1 MFQCQAYLNSQMTT
15 SNRQQTLNLGLVC
28 APSASV
34 PSEFVK
40 WPPPIPPT
48 HTTTLSWEFRLKRRS
63 GQCTGCLSAR
73 PLLICQRTN
82 AYFLT
87 LYACVISL
95 SQYQLFLFDLMLC
108 SIDAIHIFVSLDNAT
123 FKSLSWKPTNV
134 IILIFSPVGKSWQWC
149 QWQTFHEVPRAL

>member
-1 MFQCQAYLNSQMTT
+1 MTT
-15 SNRQQTLNLGLVC
+15 SNSQQTLNLGLVC
-28 APSASV
+28 ALVSASV

-48 HTTTLSWEFRLKRRS
+48 HTATLSWEFRLKRRS
-63 GQCTGCLSAR
+63 GQCSGCSYAR

-108 SIDAIHIFVSLDNAT
+108 SIELTFISSLVLAMQNLSHCHEYPPMSSFSIFHLSVSLGNDA
-123 FKSLSWKPTNV
+123 S
-134 IILIFSPVGKSWQWC
+134 GKSSMRC
-149 QWQTFHEVPRAL
+149 LVLSRGKFK